1 MTTATFNEKEH
12 KYYLNGRELISTTQL
27 MKKHNLG
34 VYYESVDEEK
44 LRKSAEYG
52 TTVHKELELFIK
64 NNTPSF
70 TDEVMNFEIWSK
82 QNHIEYLE
90 SEKIVNNDIVGG
102 TIDFIYKEN
111 EEVIIA
117 DFKTTASIHKEAVSW
132 QLSIYRELLGMDIK
146 KGVCIHIKGGLF
158 EIVDIP
164 LKTKEEVERL
174 FDAERKGEIY
184 ESYELINNE
193 SVEALV
199 NLQLQLMAME
209 EEKKKI
215 EKAMDSFKDYALQEM
230 EKRGLLRWEV
240 VCDGIKLNLTRVL
253 EGKRNNIDVKKLQ
266 QEQPDVYE
274 KYKTTTINKSYV
286 RVSCK
291 ANE

>member
-1 MTTATFNEKEH
+1 
-12 KYYLNGRELISTTQL
+12 

-52 TTVHKELELFIK
+52 TMVHKELELFIK

-111 EEVIIA
+111 EEVVIA

-132 QLSIYRELLGMDIK
+132 QLSIYRELLGMEIK
-146 KGVCIHIKGGLF
+146 KGVCFHIRGGLF
-158 EIVDIP
+158 EVVDIP

-253 EGKRNNIDVKKLQ
+253 EGKTTNIDKDKLKL
-266 QEQPDVYE
+266 EHPE
-274 KYKTTTINKSYV
+274 IFEEYKTTAIKKSYV